1 MQAADLPKRRIDAL
15 GSKEH
20 PHVRVAKVAIVAGPH
35 HLAHLAAHDQARGG
49 VLDANANVGAPDVR
63 RAVDRISRREAYEK
77 RTRSVREASR

>member
-35 HLAHLAAHDQARGG
+35 HLAHLATLDQGRG
-49 VLDANANVGAPDVR
+49 VDANANVGAPDVR

>member
-35 HLAHLAAHDQARGG
+35 HLAHLATLDQGPAG
-49 VLDANANVGAPDVR
+49 VDVNANVGAPDVR